1 MTKEVLY
8 KYRGLSNL
16 KRFLEIILDKKLYGA
31 LYTELND
38 PMEGSFRYNYKMPH
52 DIIEDL
58 KDQKQK
64 TYICSLSKRNDIGIM
79 WTHYAEEHK
88 GCCIEVEV
96 TAKTWQRI
104 EVKYQSSSIEISDT
118 SSLLD
123 ILKIKSIQ
131 WNYEEEVRYIKTAK
145 DREALSIKI
154 KRIFWGY
161 KITKTEFN
169 FYKKLIQKLDPSI
182 EVIKMEKKNLDFG
195 YKE

>member
-104 EVKYQSSSIEISDT
+104 EVKYQSSSIEISNT

-154 KRIFWGY
+154 KRIFLGY
-161 KITKTEFN
+161 KITKTEFS

>member
-1 MTKEVLY
+1 MKKEVLY

-16 KRFLEIILDKKLYGA
+16 KRFLEIILNKKLYGA

-38 PMEGSFRYNYKMPH
+38 PMEGSFRYNYKIPH
-52 DIIEDL
+52 EIIEDL

-64 TYICSLSKRNDIGIM
+64 TYICSLSKKNDIGIM

-88 GCCIEVEV
+88 GCCIEIEV
-96 TAKTWQRI
+96 TAFKI
-104 EVKYQSSSIEISDT
+104 ADT
-118 SSLLD
+118 SSLSD

-154 KRIFWGY
+154 KRIFLGY
-161 KITKTEFN
+161 KLKASEFN
-169 FYKKLIQKLDPSI
+169 FYKKLIQTLDPSI
-182 EVIKMEKKNLDFG
+182 EVVKMKKESLDFG

>member
-1 MTKEVLY
+1 MTQEILY

-16 KRFLEIILDKKLYGA
+16 KRFLEIILNKKFYGA
-31 LYTELND
+31 LYSELND
-38 PMEGSFRYNYKMPH
+38 PMEGKFRYNYKIPH
-52 DIIEDL
+52 GIIEAL

-96 TAKTWQRI
+96 TAKSWKRI

-145 DREALSIKI
+145 DRKALSIKI
-154 KRIFWGY
+154 KRIFLGY
-161 KITKTEFN
+161 KLNKPEFN
-169 FYKKLIQKLDPSI
+169 FYKKLIQTLNPSI
-182 EVIKMEKKNLDFG
+182 EVVKMKKDSLDFG

>member
-104 EVKYQSSSIEISDT
+104 EVEYKPSLVEISDT

-169 FYKKLIQKLDPSI
+169 FYKKLIQTLDPSI

-195 YKE
+195 CKE

>member
-104 EVKYQSSSIEISDT
+104 EVEYKPSLVEISDT

-169 FYKKLIQKLDPSI
+169 FYKKLIQTLDPSI

-195 YKE
+195 FKE

>member
-16 KRFLEIILDKKLYGA
+16 KRFLEIILNKELYGA

-38 PMEGSFRYNYKMPH
+38 PMEGYFRYNYKIPH
-52 DIIEDL
+52 DIIEEL

-96 TAKTWQRI
+96 TTKSWQRI
-104 EVKYQSSSIEISDT
+104 EVKYQSSSIEISNT
-118 SSLLD
+118 SKLLD

-131 WNYEEEVRYIKTAK
+131 WSYEEEMRYIKTAK
-145 DREALSIKI
+145 DRETLSIKI
-154 KRIFWGY
+154 KRIFLGY
-161 KITKTEFN
+161 KLKTSEFN
-169 FYKKLIQKLDPSI
+169 FYKKLIQTLDSSI
-182 EVIKMEKKNLDFG
+182 EVVKIKKESLDFG

>member
-104 EVKYQSSSIEISDT
+104 EVEYQSSSIEISNT

-154 KRIFWGY
+154 KRIFLGY
-161 KITKTEFN
+161 KLKASEFN
-169 FYKKLIQKLDPSI
+169 FYKKLIQTLDPSI